1 MSVQSEQRR
10 MPRAVTPSTI
20 LAAELD
26 EVWRRLQTTP
36 DVDAETLTRLAR
48 ARDVA
53 AGLDSYLDRC
63 TTPESPALAELARRT
78 QEADWTDGLEAEM
91 LSGHV
96 EGQALK
102 FLVHMTRATR
112 VLEIGMFTGYSALA
126 MAEALP
132 ADGVLVACE
141 IDQHAARFARQCF
154 AASPSGKKITV
165 AVAPAMETLGMLAER
180 ARHDQLQAFD
190 LVFIDADK
198 AGYLG
203 YLEVLL
209 DTDLLA
215 PGAVIAVDNTLMQ
228 GQPYAVSGEPT
239 ANGAAI
245 ASFNAAV
252 AADPRVEQVLLPV
265 RDGLTLI
272 RRADVLVDDW

>member
-1 MSVQSEQRR
+1 MTVQPVRLRS
-10 MPRAVTPSTI
+10 PRPVTPSTI
-20 LAAELD
+20 LAEELT
-26 EVWRRLQTTP
+26 ELSRRLEATP
-36 DVDAETLTRLAR
+36 GVEPETLARLRR
-48 ARDVA
+48 ARDLA
-53 AGLDSYLDRC
+53 AGLDPYLDRC
-63 TTPESPALAELARRT
+63 TTAESPALAELARRT
-78 QEADWTDGLEAEM
+78 QGEDWTDGLEVEM

-141 IDQHAARFARQCF
+141 IDQQAADFARRCF
-154 AASPSGKKITV
+154 AASPAGHKITV
-165 AVAPAMETLGMLAER
+165 AVAPAAETLRTLA
-180 ARHDQLQAFD
+180 ARVRQDPLQAFD

-203 YLEVLL
+203 YLEMLL
-209 DTDLLA
+209 DTYLLA
-215 PGAVIAVDNTLMQ
+215 PGAIIAVDNTLMQ
-228 GQPYAVSGEPT
+228 GQPYAAGGDVT

-252 AADPRVEQVLLPV
+252 AADPRIEQVLLPV
-265 RDGLTLI
+265 RDGITLI
-272 RRADVLVDDW
+272 RRVDTGTDGR